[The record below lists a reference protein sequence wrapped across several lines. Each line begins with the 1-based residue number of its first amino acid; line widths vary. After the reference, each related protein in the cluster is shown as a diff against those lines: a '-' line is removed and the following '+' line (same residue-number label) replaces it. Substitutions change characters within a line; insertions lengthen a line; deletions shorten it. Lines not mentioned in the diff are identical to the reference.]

1 MPLDCIRHGSVV
13 GDGGWNHRNCLES
26 CSRAVDKLTVS
37 CLYKAEYWYWH
48 KQQHS
53 ELWWDWGFPLSSR
66 GYGQENM
73 HAHEH
78 THRHRVLWVRPFG
91 QLLESWTLTPTCVL
105 SPWEADGWCLFGF
118 AVANAHT
125 HTHTRCHDW
134 NTQTRGRGRAGL
146 PSLILLS
153 CVDFGLCLE
162 IFVSFKFSISS
173 LRDSIQNPTEAFF
186 RLTGNQP
193 VSLVNNELRLLYK
206 WKEKPKK

>member
-1 MPLDCIRHGSVV
+1 MVDEITEIV
-13 GDGGWNHRNCLES
+13 
-26 CSRAVDKLTVS
+26 SRAVHELLTS

-53 ELWWDWGFPLSSR
+53 ELWWDWGFPLSSW
-66 GYGQENM
+66 GYGQEHM
-73 HAHEH
+73 HTHEH

-125 HTHTRCHDW
+125 HTRCHDW

-146 PSLILLS
+146 PSLIPLS

-173 LRDSIQNPTEAFF
+173 LPTAFK
-186 RLTGNQP
+186 TQ
-193 VSLVNNELRLLYK
+193 LRLSSGSQETSQSAWLIMSYDCCIN
-206 WKEKPKK
+206 EKKNPKK